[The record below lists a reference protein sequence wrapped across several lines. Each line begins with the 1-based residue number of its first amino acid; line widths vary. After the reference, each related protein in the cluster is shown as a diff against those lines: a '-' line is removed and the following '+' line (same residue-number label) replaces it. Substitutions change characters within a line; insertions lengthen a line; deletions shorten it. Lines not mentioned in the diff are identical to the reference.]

1 MKARRVPAHPIS
13 RREGGRHVK
22 RLLAALALLAI
33 TPSLTEGAKS
43 FEKVGTIGGQFLKIG
58 IGARATGMGGAFV
71 SVADDASS
79 IYWNPAGVARVNG
92 SAVSV
97 NHLSWPAEVA
107 LDQAA
112 YVFSLSFLPGNLAVS
127 AKALTVDD
135 MEVTDVHHPD
145 GTGEFFDAGDMAFT
159 LTYARS
165 LTDKFSTG
173 VNANWLHSGLADF
186 DANSISFDFGTLY
199 DTGFRSLKIGMA
211 IQSIGADLSF
221 SDDPDTDPV
230 KLPILFRVGMSMNV
244 YQAGQHSL
252 LSAAEFS
259 HPPDNSERV
268 NWGGEYAFRNFFFLR
283 GGYNFNYDSE
293 KLAGGLGVKFP
304 VSASTEARLDYS
316 YTDMQTLGSAHRF
329 SLDLGF

>member
-1 MKARRVPAHPIS
+1 M
-13 RREGGRHVK
+13 K
-22 RLLAALALLAI
+22 RLLAALALLFF
-33 TPSLTEGAKS
+33 TPSLSEGAKS

-71 SVADDASS
+71 SVADDVSS
-79 IYWNPAGVARVNG
+79 IYWTPAGIARING
-92 SAVSV
+92 SAVSL
-97 NHLSWPAEVA
+97 NHLSWPADIA

-112 YVFSLSFLPGNLAVS
+112 YVFSLGFMPGTLAVG
-127 AKALTVDD
+127 ARALTIDD
-135 MEVTDVHHPD
+135 MPVRDVTHPD
-145 GTGEFFDAGDMAFT
+145 GTGQTFDAGDMAFT

-173 VNANWLHSGLADF
+173 VNFNWIHSGLADYS
-186 DANSISFDFGTLY
+186 DNTVAFDFGTLY

-211 IQSIGADLSF
+211 IQSIGADF
-221 SDDPDTDPV
+221 KFVDDPESDSV

-244 YQAGQHSL
+244 YSSGQHSL

-259 HPPDNSERV
+259 HPPDNSERL

-293 KLAGGLGVKFP
+293 ALAGGLGVKFP
-304 VSASTEARLDYS
+304 VSGSTEARLDYS
-316 YTDMQTLGSAHRF
+316 YTDMQILGAAHRI